1 MDAKDDPP
9 SNKDGMLERSIE
21 EIRSK
26 MKEKRRKKFQADLS
40 SSRSRYK
47 NANLIL
53 KTSLRMNNRSLA
65 KSLEVAQTE
74 FRQTQ
79 QANLELQRERQLLQS
94 VINRYQE
101 QHSKQRNQ
109 ISGVRDLL
117 NKVTASLLDT
127 VGILGQALDMCVI
140 PRPSKDS
147 SLGTVFRKSCAMSD
161 DDDSSSSDLEKNS
174 AGRSAPSSNPN
185 IFNQN
190 IVSKKKLQKM
200 SARSKGPVG
209 DQEDLCQDS
218 SSDRPQ
224 DEIPD
229 LPDID
234 IPLMFM
240 SDDYPLS
247 KKGKVTARRDTRNIS
262 PEELLPMPISRED
275 PGTNFTADSEIKE
288 VAEETETMLN
298 EAAAENPVRRNS
310 SWK

>member
-21 EIRSK
+21 DIRSK
-26 MKEKRRKKFQADLS
+26 MKEKRRKKIQADLS

-79 QANLELQRERQLLQS
+79 QALLELQRERQLLQS

-117 NKVTASLLDT
+117 NKVTTSLLDT
-127 VGILGQALDMCVI
+127 VGILGQALDMCHI
-140 PRPSKDS
+140 PRSTKDS
-147 SLGTVFRKSCAMSD
+147 SLGMMFRKSCATSD
-161 DDDSSSSDLEKNS
+161 DDDTSSSDLEKRS

-190 IVSKKKLQKM
+190 IVNKKKLQKM
-200 SARSKGPVG
+200 SAHSKGPVG
-209 DQEDLCQDS
+209 GHEDLCQDS

-240 SDDYPLS
+240 SDDCPPS
-247 KKGKVTARRDTRNIS
+247 KKGK
-262 PEELLPMPISRED
+262 
-275 PGTNFTADSEIKE
+275 GTGTCL
-288 VAEETETMLN
+288 VL
-298 EAAAENPVRRNS
+298 
-310 SWK
+310 